1 MYKSSGEN
9 NEYYNTMETGY
20 YSTEYKPT
28 VVIQNKGETKVIR
41 IQLITY
47 VLDNK

>member
-1 MYKSSGEN
+1 
-9 NEYYNTMETGY
+9 METGY
-20 YSTEYKPT
+20 YSTEYKHT
-28 VVIQNKGETKVIR
+28 VVIQNKGDTKVIR